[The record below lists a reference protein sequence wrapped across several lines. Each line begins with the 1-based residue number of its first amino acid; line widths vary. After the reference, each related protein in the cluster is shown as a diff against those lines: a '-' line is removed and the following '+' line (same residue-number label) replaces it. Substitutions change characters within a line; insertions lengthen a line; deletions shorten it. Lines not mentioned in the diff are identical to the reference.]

1 MIVFLWILKNFSKL
15 CLFFSSKII
24 ASLMFLSILHLSL
37 HIFLWY
43 DVKSQLRKWRHLLNF
58 CNWTELN
65 VWSAIVCIID
75 CMKSWGGRV
84 CLNWKKKEKFLTKS
98 FPFSTWEKNIK
109 IILNFKLNI
118 SKNKSRFPFFSVS
131 DYLVSMPL
139 GNLAF
144 A

>member
-1 MIVFLWILKNFSKL
+1 MIVFLWILKNFPKL

-24 ASLMFLSILHLSL
+24 ASLMFLPILHLSL
-37 HIFLWY
+37 LIFLWY

-84 CLNWKKKEKFLTKS
+84 CLNWKKRQLS
-98 FPFSTWEKNIK
+98 YWELSILNLRKNNIK
-109 IILNFKLNI
+109 MILNFELNI
-118 SKNKSRFPFFSVS
+118 TKNKSRVPFFSVS